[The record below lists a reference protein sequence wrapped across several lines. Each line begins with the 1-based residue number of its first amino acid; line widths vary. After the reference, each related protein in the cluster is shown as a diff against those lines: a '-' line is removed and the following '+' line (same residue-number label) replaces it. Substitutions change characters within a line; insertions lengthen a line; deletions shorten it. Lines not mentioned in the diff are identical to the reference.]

1 MKFVCNYIILLFCV
15 SASAF
20 TSSTYST
27 FNRAQI
33 GTRKSTAIGA
43 AAKKTTTKS
52 KKKSTKKST
61 KKKVATKTEVETVR
75 KAEFVS
81 KIADKTGLTKADS
94 EAALS
99 AVLDTITE
107 VSQNCTAIIIIAA
120 IFPRKISFKP

>member
-1 MKFVCNYIILLFCV
+1 MKLVWNYLIFLFCA

-20 TSSTYST
+20 TSSTFST

-33 GTRKSTAIGA
+33 GTRKTTAIGA
-43 AAKKTTTKS
+43 AAKTSTKS
-52 KKKSTKKST
+52 KKKKRST
-61 KKKVATKTEVETVR
+61 KKKAATKTEVETVR

-107 VSQNCTAIIIIAA
+107 VSSNYTA
-120 IFPRKISFKP
+120 